1 MRTPR
6 KNNKRVGTGGTHRS
20 APAPPSTL
28 QHLPTHN
35 FGSHRTHIT
44 MATTATTAA
53 SNNTAT
59 NEQEVDNSSRWT
71 RRVIFVAVIS
81 CLLAVS
87 VTCALLY
94 SAHQAQQ
101 AQQQQQP
108 LVSVVV
114 VTYNRAAF
122 LPRTLRGI
130 LSQGNPLSPFSV
142 WCSCACAALCQ
153 PTNLT
158 RSTAFPSL
166 LPSLPPSTLPP
177 TLPLLPRLQEP
188 GGGDCRRQ

>member
-1 MRTPR
+1 MRTTQNIT
-6 KNNKRVGTGGTHRS
+6 KGLVGVRRWNTPQRS
-20 APAPPSTL
+20 CSTL
-28 QHLPTHN
+28 QHLPTHTS
-35 FGSHRTHIT
+35 GSHRTYIT
-44 MATTATTAA
+44 MATTATTATA
-53 SNNTAT
+53 NNTVT

-71 RRVIFVAVIS
+71 RRVIFVAVVS

-101 AQQQQQP
+101 TQQQQQQP

-130 LSQGNPLSPFSV
+130 LSQGSPLSPSLRG
-142 WCSCACAALCQ
+142 AAALV
-153 PTNLT
+153 PLYAN
-158 RSTAFPSL
+158 
-166 LPSLPPSTLPP
+166 PP
-177 TLPLLPRLQEP
+177 T
-188 GGGDCRRQ
+188 